1 MTNILIGSS
10 NIARFYQAQNF
21 SRFRPYTLARC
32 TEFSSFTAIMGE
44 STDKHF
50 VISVIEN
57 FVSDCMKGST
67 VESVDKVMEDV
78 ARDFL
83 DVIRAASIRLPESKF
98 GVVMPLQR
106 PSLPWYQDE
115 LLTLRDML
123 ERGLINLKLNNVT
136 RIDCIST
143 LTQTFVDDQIHLTKA
158 SGKGFVTFILSQA
171 EVFFYSTSILLTLQ
185 SSPHRTPPP
194 TAPSITQRVDQLEA
208 AFRTRNISDNLV
220 LDRIREEIDATANRS
235 KEDHVVINGLVVKQ
249 PLPAE
254 I

>member
-1 MTNILIGSS
+1 
-10 NIARFYQAQNF
+10 
-21 SRFRPYTLARC
+21 
-32 TEFSSFTAIMGE
+32 MGE

-50 VISVIEN
+50 VISVIKN
-57 FVSDCMKGST
+57 FVSDRMKGST

-136 RIDCIST
+136 RIDCISM
-143 LTQTFVDDQIHLTKA
+143 LTQTFVDDQIHLTRPLARVLLLSFLVRQKFSFTA
-158 SGKGFVTFILSQA
+158 PAFFSLSRVHPIVLPHLPPLRSLNAWISLRLLSGLGI
-171 EVFFYSTSILLTLQ
+171 
-185 SSPHRTPPP
+185 SPTTWCWTALERRSMPPP
-194 TAPSITQRVDQLEA
+194 TDPRRITL
-208 AFRTRNISDNLV
+208 
-220 LDRIREEIDATANRS
+220 
-235 KEDHVVINGLVVKQ
+235 
-249 PLPAE
+249 
-254 I
+254 